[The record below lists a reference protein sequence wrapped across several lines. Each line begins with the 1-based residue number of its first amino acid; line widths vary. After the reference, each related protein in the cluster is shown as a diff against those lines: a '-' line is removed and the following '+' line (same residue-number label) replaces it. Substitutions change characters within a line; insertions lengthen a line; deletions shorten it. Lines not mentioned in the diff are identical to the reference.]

1 MLSRVA
7 GLAREMAYS
16 YFFGTGPLL
25 SAFVIAFM
33 IPNLARRLFGEGA
46 LSAAFIPV
54 FARTL
59 KDDSN
64 ERAVRLAGGVLSLL
78 GVVLLA
84 LIVAAE
90 GSLLLSNAIH
100 PSLAV
105 RLTAIM
111 LPFMWVI
118 CFAALLGGILNT
130 LGHFAAPAVS
140 PVILNVFVLVTLIV
154 GGKWFGLTD
163 IPLVYAVSVSVLA
176 AGAGQVVLQLIALRR
191 ARFPLRLNRDWKQPG
206 IREIIALMAPMIVG
220 VSTVQINSL
229 IDKLFAWF
237 FVADGHGPAVLNYA
251 QFLYQLPLGVFG
263 ISVATAIFPMLAGLA
278 ADKDWKGMTRSVERG
293 MTLGWFIALPA
304 TVGLYL
310 IAHPLVVALYQDG
323 EFKESSSARVA
334 LCVQF
339 YALGLG
345 AYFIQHI
352 FIRAFYALN
361 DSRVPARVSVIC
373 VFIDLPVNFMLVIPF
388 GEAGVAFSTAVSAV
402 IQTVWLALLLKRRLP
417 SADYAGLATSLFKTT
432 VAAAVMGLVV
442 WLVVSDAGLAGRT
455 NWHPAILVAIAVTL
469 GCTAI
474 YAAARA
480 LRIPELAELLERRS
494 GMTPTAL
501 SGPASD

>member
-46 LSAAFIPV
+46 LSAAFIPI

-59 KDDSN
+59 KDKSN

-84 LIVAAE
+84 LIVVAE
-90 GSLLLSNAIH
+90 GGLLLSNAIH

-105 RLTAIM
+105 RLTAVM

-130 LGHFAAPAVS
+130 LGHFAAPAVA
-140 PVILNVFVLVTLIV
+140 PLILNVFVLITLIV

-163 IPLVYAVSVSVLA
+163 VPLVYAVGVSVLA
-176 AGAGQVVLQLIALRR
+176 AGAGQVVLQLVVLRR
-191 ARFPLRLNRDWKQPG
+191 RRFPIRLNRDWKQPQ
-206 IREIIALMAPMIVG
+206 IREMIALMAPMIVG

-229 IDKLFAWF
+229 LDKLIAWF
-237 FVADGHGPAVLNYA
+237 FVPDGQGPAVLSYA
-251 QFLYQLPLGVFG
+251 HFLYQLPLGVFG

-278 ADKDWKGMTRSVERG
+278 ADGNWKGLTRAVERG
-293 MTLGWFIALPA
+293 VTLGWFIALPA
-304 TVGLYL
+304 TVGLFL
-310 IAHPLVVALYQDG
+310 IAPPLVVALYEDG
-323 EFKESSSARVA
+323 EFTPSSSIRVS

-339 YALGLG
+339 YTLGLG
-345 AYFIQHI
+345 AYFVQHV
-352 FIRAFYALN
+352 FIRAFYAMKE
-361 DSRVPARVSVIC
+361 SRIPARVSVYC
-373 VFIDLPVNFMLVIPF
+373 VLLDVVMNLAMVQRF
-388 GEAGVAFSTAVSAV
+388 GEAGVAFSTAFSAV
-402 IQTVWLALLLKRRLP
+402 VQTVWLALLLKRRLP
-417 SADYAGLATSLFKTT
+417 TASYAGLAISLFKTT
-432 VAAAVMGLVV
+432 VVAAVMGLVV
-442 WLVVSDAGLAGRT
+442 WLVVGDAGLAGRT
-455 NWHPAILVAIAVTL
+455 NWHPGILVAIAVTL
-469 GCTAI
+469 GCTAML
-474 YAAARA
+474 AAARA
-480 LRIPELAELLERRS
+480 LRIPELAELLARRS
-494 GMTPTAL
+494 GITPTAL
-501 SGPASD
+501 DGPASA